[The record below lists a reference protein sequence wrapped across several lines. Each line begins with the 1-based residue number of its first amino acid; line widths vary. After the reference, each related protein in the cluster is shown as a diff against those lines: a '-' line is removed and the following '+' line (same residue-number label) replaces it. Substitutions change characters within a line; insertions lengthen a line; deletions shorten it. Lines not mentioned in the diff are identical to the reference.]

1 VRVIAIRNTLIS
13 TIVEAFR
20 VRCDGHFAGVLSAL
34 RRADEEYSSAPGSH
48 LTVIGDTIVAAD
60 FNFATEAN
68 VCVAKAEM

>member
-1 VRVIAIRNTLIS
+1 L

-20 VRCDGHFAGVLSAL
+20 VRRDGHFAGGLPAN
-34 RRADEEYSSAPGSH
+34 RRAGEEYSSALGSH

-68 VCVAKAEM
+68 VCFAKAEM